1 MTLTVITPPAEPAVS
16 LADAKAYLRIGH
28 AGEDALL
35 AELVAAA
42 TTRLEAASGLT
53 LVRRTLS
60 RRLYAWPATLAG
72 NGFIL
77 RPRPVTRL
85 VSVTVT
91 DETGASEDITSR
103 FQIFAG
109 RLVVRPWSVAP
120 AICPGG
126 HAEIVFECG
135 HGAAADLPD
144 DLQLAVMRLTAE
156 AYRSGRSDL
165 GGDSGLPAD
174 VAAIITAHRELR
186 V

>member
-77 RPRPVTRL
+77 RPRPVTRF
-85 VSVTVT
+85 SPAGWSCAP
-91 DETGASEDITSR
+91 GAWHRRSARAAMPRLSSSAAMARQPTCRTTSSWR
-103 FQIFAG
+103 
-109 RLVVRPWSVAP
+109 
-120 AICPGG
+120 
-126 HAEIVFECG
+126 
-135 HGAAADLPD
+135 
-144 DLQLAVMRLTAE
+144 
-156 AYRSGRSDL
+156 
-165 GGDSGLPAD
+165 
-174 VAAIITAHRELR
+174 
-186 V
+186 